1 MYSGKFV
8 KYPLEFI
15 RPSGTS
21 RGVLTTKTCYILKIW
36 DTENPSVFGL
46 GEVSIIEGL
55 SIDNPQKLEEKLL
68 WLTQNLHL
76 SKEEIYILL
85 LDFPAIRMAYE
96 MAILDLS
103 NGGER
108 IFFKSHFAK
117 GFQKLNI
124 NGLIWMGDKSYMLQQ
139 IEEKIAQGFKCLKL
153 KIGAINFK
161 DEVEIIRSVRERYC
175 EETLEIRVD
184 ANGAF
189 SVDEAL
195 PKLEILSQLDLH
207 SIEQPI
213 RQGQWQEMA
222 LLCEKTPLDIAL
234 DEELIGIHAPEEKQR
249 LLETIQ
255 PQYIILKPSLLGGFQ
270 ASMEWIQESGTL
282 SIPWWIT
289 SALESNLGLAAIAQ
303 FVSQFYNPL
312 PQGLGTGQLYQSN
325 LDCPLVLNGQELT
338 YDTSKNW
345 NLDALKW

>member
-1 MYSGKFV
+1 MYTGKFV

-21 RGVLTTKTCYILKIW
+21 RGVLTTKTCYILKVW
-36 DTENPSVFGL
+36 DFEKPEIFGL

-55 SIDNPQKLEEKLL
+55 SIDDPQKLEDKLT

-76 SKEEIYILL
+76 DKEEIYSSLI
-85 LDFPAIRMAYE
+85 DFPAIRMAYE
-96 MAILDLS
+96 MAFLDLQ
-103 NGGER
+103 NGGQR
-108 IFFKSHFAK
+108 IFFKSHFTLGLK
-117 GFQKLNI
+117 NIDI
-124 NGLIWMGDKSYMLQQ
+124 NGLIWMGDTSYMLQQ
-139 IEEKIAQGFKCLKL
+139 IEEKLVQGFQCLKL
-153 KIGAINFK
+153 KIGALHFD

-195 PKLEILSQLDLH
+195 SKLEILSQLDIH

-234 DEELIGIHAPEEKQR
+234 DEELIGIHAQEEKQR

-270 ASMEWIQESGTL
+270 TSMEWIQASGTL

-312 PQGLGTGQLYQSN
+312 PQGLGTGQLYQTN
-325 LDCPLVLNGQELT
+325 LDCPLVLNGQELV
-338 YDTSKNW
+338 YDPSKNW
-345 NLDALKW
+345 NLDTLKW